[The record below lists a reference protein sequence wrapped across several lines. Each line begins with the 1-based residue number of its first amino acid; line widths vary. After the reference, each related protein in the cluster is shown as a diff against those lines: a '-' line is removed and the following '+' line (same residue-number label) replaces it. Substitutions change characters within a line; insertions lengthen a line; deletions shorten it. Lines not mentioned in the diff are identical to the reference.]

1 RLEFLCGERVA
12 RAARADYETRRAAAE
27 KLKCSLEDV
36 NTAVG
41 KVLADRDVAAK
52 SAKTRGERLAELE
65 AEKIVRETPPD
76 ANGVRV
82 VARVME
88 GVEASYVLLLA
99 PAIAAREKAVVLIAR
114 RECGHL
120 LFGQHPSVGKDMNT
134 LLKKV
139 VGELGGKGGGTKDFA
154 RGGLTDPVKAQE
166 AIEIA
171 RRELGL

>member
-1 RLEFLCGERVA
+1 RPVKVLYATREELQNLGVRKEVAREGVLRIIEIEGTDLQPCGGTHVARTGQIGMVQLRRGTKVRQDWRLGVFCGERVA
-12 RAARADYETRRAAAE
+12 RAARADYETRRAVAE

-88 GVEASYVLLLA
+88 GVEA
-99 PAIAAREKAVVLIAR
+99 
-114 RECGHL
+114 
-120 LFGQHPSVGKDMNT
+120 
-134 LLKKV
+134 
-139 VGELGGKGGGTKDFA
+139 
-154 RGGLTDPVKAQE
+154 
-166 AIEIA
+166 
-171 RRELGL
+171 